1 MRLISIR
8 ILTYGS
14 YEIGLRLSSVRFL
27 FLKKA
32 EAGDVLRDWG
42 IPFLGEDVEEFEE
55 SSKDEFPYQY
65 RLLLKVFLLFLES
78 LLVGSRSIVTGLRHE
93 LEVIR
98 ENVKVPSQLDTDYS
112 FFEGNRQLFFSQLL
126 KAREMH
132 TPKRFDSIFLQF
144 NLFTYG

>member
-1 MRLISIR
+1 MRLISIC

-14 YEIGLRLSSVRFL
+14 YEVGLRLSSFRFQ

-65 RLLLKVFLLFLES
+65 RLLLKVFFGELAGWVKIDRNRITPRIGGDPGKRKGSISVGYRLLFLW
-78 LLVGSRSIVTGLRHE
+78 G
-93 LEVIR
+93 
-98 ENVKVPSQLDTDYS
+98 
-112 FFEGNRQLFFSQLL
+112 
-126 KAREMH
+126 
-132 TPKRFDSIFLQF
+132 
-144 NLFTYG
+144 